1 MAMTLN
7 NTKAEPMELFEQE
20 IRVQAF
26 QNCCFVAMCNRTG
39 KEDQMHFAGESLVCD
54 PDGNTIAQAGYEE
67 ELLSVD
73 IDLDQAKQARQFR
86 PYLNL
91 RHTEWYE

>member
-1 MAMTLN
+1 MS
-7 NTKAEPMELFEQE
+7 
-20 IRVQAF
+20 
-26 QNCCFVAMCNRTG
+26 
-39 KEDQMHFAGESLVCD
+39 FAGESLVCD

-67 ELLSVD
+67 ELLIVD
-73 IDLDQAKQARQFR
+73 IDLDQAKQARQSR